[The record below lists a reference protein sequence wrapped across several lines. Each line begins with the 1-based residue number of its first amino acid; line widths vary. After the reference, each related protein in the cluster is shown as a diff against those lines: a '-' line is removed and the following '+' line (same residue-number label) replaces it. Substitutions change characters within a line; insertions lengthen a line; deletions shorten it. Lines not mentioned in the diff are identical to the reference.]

1 MGLLSW
7 TTGQVL
13 GYSQS
18 VALKTKDFTYKYK
31 VRIKGDVYFPTN
43 RKVTYWEVGIV
54 GTTETVLEQKSLEG
68 YSSNNVEMLN
78 VGIHNY
84 LSKRPILTYQTHVQN
99 LGWQQ
104 IQSEWDM
111 SGTSGKSLRLEGIKI
126 YLNSNGHTGTV
137 QYRTHV
143 QNLGWQSWVSNGQM
157 SGTSGKSLRLEAIQI
172 KFTGALADKYDI
184 YYRVHVQDLGW
195 QEWKY
200 NGETAGTTGKNKR
213 LEAIEITLRNG

>member
-1 MGLLSW
+1 M
-7 TTGQVL
+7 
-13 GYSQS
+13 
-18 VALKTKDFTYKYK
+18 ALKTKDFTYKYK

-54 GTTETVLEQKSLEG
+54 GTKKPVLEQKSLEG

-84 LSKRPILTYQTHVQN
+84 LSKRPILTYQ
-99 LGWQQ
+99 
-104 IQSEWDM
+104 
-111 SGTSGKSLRLEGIKI
+111 
-126 YLNSNGHTGTV
+126 
-137 QYRTHV
+137 THV

>member
-1 MGLLSW
+1 M
-7 TTGQVL
+7 
-13 GYSQS
+13 
-18 VALKTKDFTYKYK
+18 K
-31 VRIKGDVYFPTN
+31 N
-43 RKVTYWEVGIV
+43 
-54 GTTETVLEQKSLEG
+54 
-68 YSSNNVEMLN
+68 
-78 VGIHNY
+78 
-84 LSKRPILTYQTHVQN
+84 
-99 LGWQQ
+99 
-104 IQSEWDM
+104 
-111 SGTSGKSLRLEGIKI
+111 TSPQAFCLRLEGIKI